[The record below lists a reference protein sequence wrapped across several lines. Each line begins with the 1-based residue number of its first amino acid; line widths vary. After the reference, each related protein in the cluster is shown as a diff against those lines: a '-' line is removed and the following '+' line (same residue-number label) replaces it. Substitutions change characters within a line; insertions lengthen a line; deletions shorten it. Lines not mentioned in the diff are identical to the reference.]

1 MAVRRNRADDDDGGL
16 DSLLDTMT
24 NVVGILVLV
33 LIVTQIS
40 VKDVVDQVM
49 KDSNVDAAEIEETQN
64 KLAAVK
70 LEEEDLKRMLIAPDD
85 IDAERQREELQKQK
99 DLLER
104 RKQELAKKK
113 QEQNQFAM
121 KIKDD
126 QAKAQAAKKKI
137 ADTEKQRKELQGQL
151 SASLEQRAALKAKL
165 SSTRRRVA
173 PADIKV
179 SIPNPRPPPEGARQL
194 PIVCVG
200 EKVYPINI
208 DVFRKRAEVRAK
220 EIIKRAGL
228 KKDPAKGYDPKRFA
242 SFWERLKDQDDWVEV
257 QYYIQGNRYL
267 RLRFVPRDGRGG
279 TDRQLV
285 NPRSKIRSQ
294 YLNQLDAT
302 KYFARFYV
310 LPDSYDVYL
319 TARRLFN
326 KNNVLSGWEPQ
337 SKDYVY
343 SSWVP
348 GGIEL
353 GPPIERKPPPPG
365 AKPKPQNLID

>member
-220 EIIKRAGL
+220 EIIQRAGL

>member
-353 GPPIERKPPPPG
+353 GPPIERKPPPPR

>member
-126 QAKAQAAKKKI
+126 QAKA
-137 ADTEKQRKELQGQL
+137 L
-151 SASLEQRAALKAKL
+151 S
-165 SSTRRRVA
+165 
-173 PADIKV
+173 
-179 SIPNPRPPPEGARQL
+179 
-194 PIVCVG
+194 
-200 EKVYPINI
+200 
-208 DVFRKRAEVRAK
+208 
-220 EIIKRAGL
+220 
-228 KKDPAKGYDPKRFA
+228 
-242 SFWERLKDQDDWVEV
+242 
-257 QYYIQGNRYL
+257 
-267 RLRFVPRDGRGG
+267 
-279 TDRQLV
+279 
-285 NPRSKIRSQ
+285 
-294 YLNQLDAT
+294 
-302 KYFARFYV
+302 
-310 LPDSYDVYL
+310 
-319 TARRLFN
+319 
-326 KNNVLSGWEPQ
+326 
-337 SKDYVY
+337 
-343 SSWVP
+343 
-348 GGIEL
+348 
-353 GPPIERKPPPPG
+353 
-365 AKPKPQNLID
+365 LIHI